1 MELECVC
8 VVLYP
13 PLYYYPFI
21 FALTENY
28 IPMKSAV
35 TIAKS
40 YPVFITCFNSW
51 IDLNTWTPVTP
62 WITFNVIVR

>member
-13 PLYYYPFI
+13 LLNHHPFI

-28 IPMKSAV
+28 IPMKTAV

-40 YPVFITCFNSW
+40 YPVFITSVSTPEL
-51 IDLNTWTPVTP
+51 ISTPVTP
-62 WITFNVIVR
+62 